1 MIHKLSTVKIAKWI
15 IAFICCIIL
24 FSLFSC
30 SASKK
35 AQDQVKAQNIITN
48 NVAEKC
54 DSCYKK
60 GYSQGGR
67 DYALQNQKYTPVKE
81 YIKQPYY
88 DTSALEEAFKLKNLA
103 FRLRVSNANDSL
115 TQLIVDAF
123 NEGQSSAV
131 KELEKFYK
139 SNPIIRTV
147 ELENTTLI
155 NAYKDSVNHYKLL
168 LASSNIA
175 NAVNQNAFNNEIAE
189 KDATIKSLKLFKWLF
204 IGLLSLWILLVI
216 LAIVKRSKNKT

>member
-1 MIHKLSTVKIAKWI
+1 MINRLSTVKIAKWI

-35 AQDQVKAQNIITN
+35 ASEQVKAQNIITN
-48 NVAEKC
+48 NVAAKC

-60 GYSQGGR
+60 GYTQGGR
-67 DYALQNQKYTPVKE
+67 DYALQNQKYTPIKE
-81 YIKQPYY
+81 YINQPYY
-88 DTSALEEAFKLKNLA
+88 DTAALEEAFKLKNLA
-103 FRLRVSNANDSL
+103 FRLRVNNANDSL

-123 NEGQSSAV
+123 NEGQTSAA

-155 NAYKDSVNHYKLL
+155 NAYKDSVQHYKLL
-168 LASSNIA
+168 LASCNTA
-175 NAVNQNAFNNEIAE
+175 NAVNQNSFNNEIAE
-189 KDATIKSLKLFKWLF
+189 KDKTIKSLKLFKWLF
-204 IGLLSLWILLVI
+204 FGLLGLWILLVI
-216 LAIVKRSKNKT
+216 LAIVKRNKKG